1 MRVKGCR
8 ITLRHGDSNEPGM
21 MRRGVHYCD
30 KLDAV
35 DITAVGNT
43 DLKKMGRLT
52 VTVTVIWVN
61 RVEVS
66 QFCLSQW

>member
-43 DLKKMGRLT
+43 DLKKWG
-52 VTVTVIWVN
+52 
-61 RVEVS
+61 VS
-66 QFCLSQW
+66 Q